1 MAFLFDNK
9 ATVAY
14 AAIITVWS
22 ALFLS
27 AWDVAQYQYQVIIV
41 KELFFSVLSDDCSIS
56 VRMGYVRSDGGSRW
70 KSEH

>member
-22 ALFLS
+22 ALFLP
-27 AWDVAQYQYQVIIV
+27 AWDVAEYQYQVIECNEIILLC
-41 KELFFSVLSDDCSIS
+41 LFEI
-56 VRMGYVRSDGGSRW
+56 
-70 KSEH
+70 

>member
-22 ALFLS
+22 ALFLP
-27 AWDVAQYQYQVIIV
+27 AWDVAEYQFQV
-41 KELFFSVLSDDCSIS
+41 KKKFNQEKNYC
-56 VRMGYVRSDGGSRW
+56 YY
-70 KSEH
+70 

>member
-22 ALFLS
+22 ALFLP
-27 AWDVAQYQYQVIIV
+27 AWDVAEYQFQVKKNSIKKKIIVIINFCLV
-41 KELFFSVLSDDCSIS
+41 
-56 VRMGYVRSDGGSRW
+56 
-70 KSEH
+70 